1 MWVDLIQGP
10 CIFAGSTSGTMKRLT
25 FLPAICH
32 CPPRHRYQLLVLP
45 SLKCES
51 QDVQDGPAF
60 SLMHNEARRCRPAAS
75 GSPPGRRYRA
85 GGVGPAVAGR
95 RRLLA
100 CGGDGP
106 AAASRRRRAW
116 PVGGGP
122 TEAGPATEARAD
134 QSQVRRQRCGGR
146 PAEAGLRPLPARLR
160 RPAGPPAYLRAG
172 GVGPGPGLA
181 ASGRAG
187 GGGSLHFCA
196 TRRRCAGSPLSC
208 MQRSAVHAARAGGE
222 AVADAELCGTAEP
235 ASHARLHAAL
245 RWAGGGE
252 APPPSAGRVAARH
265 WPAAPVGP
273 TAR

>member
-1 MWVDLIQGP
+1 M
-10 CIFAGSTSGTMKRLT
+10 
-25 FLPAICH
+25 
-32 CPPRHRYQLLVLP
+32 
-45 SLKCES
+45 
-51 QDVQDGPAF
+51 
-60 SLMHNEARRCRPAAS
+60 RPAAA
-75 GSPPGRRYRA
+75 GPLPPARLRA

-95 RRLLA
+95 RRRLA

-196 TRRRCAGSPLSC
+196 TRRRCAGSPLAC

-245 RWAGGGE
+245 RCGTPAQSCLNADLLVQHGSRPADISPARAG
-252 APPPSAGRVAARH
+252 AATASNPLTGSYVVTCRTGPERH
-265 WPAAPVGP
+265 FPGP
-273 TAR
+273 NGL